1 MEKPTSDEKV
11 LAALAHVSVLLSF
24 FGPFGSTLIW
34 VFQRDKSKYVRYHA
48 LQAMG
53 FQVFAFWGW
62 MIGIFAALFASILI
76 SIGAMALLD
85 IDPDAPTFPL
95 LIQFVIM
102 FAMFGMWGLY
112 FLVGIVGAVF
122 CLMGRDFHYPI
133 IGSWLRRKLVDGQPS
148 DAVFEEWEDGWVS
161 GVCHATAILQLW
173 GIVTPLI
180 VWFSQKERSLK
191 LRFQAL
197 QAAIYQV
204 IALAVYMA
212 SMVAYMV
219 AFFLMMF
226 STLAL
231 AGTSTSPDGELSPA
245 AGIIFLVLFA
255 ILMFVWLVM
264 TASTPVYLL
273 LAAVAGIRTTR
284 GHDFKYPILGGII
297 ARRMSFSTQKGI
309 ISS

>member
-11 LAALAHVSVLLSF
+11 FAALAHVSVLFSF
-24 FGPFGSTLIW
+24 FGPVGSTLIW
-34 VFQRDKSKYVRYHA
+34 AFQRDKSKYIRYHA

-85 IDPDAPTFPL
+85 MDPDTPTFPL
-95 LIQFVIM
+95 LLQSVMM

-112 FLVGIVGAVF
+112 FLVGIAGAVF

-148 DAVFEEWEDGWVS
+148 DAVFEEWEDSWVS
-161 GVCHATAILQLW
+161 GVCHATAILQIW

-180 VWFSQKERSLK
+180 VWFSQRERSLK

-204 IALAVYMA
+204 IALVVYLV
-212 SMVAYMV
+212 SMFAYV
-219 AFFLMMF
+219 VVFFLMMF
-226 STLAL
+226 GTLAL
-231 AGTSTSPDGELSPA
+231 AGASTSPDGELSPA
-245 AGIIFLVLFA
+245 AGVIFLILFA
-255 ILMFVWLVM
+255 ILMLVWLVM
-264 TASTPVYLL
+264 MVSAPVYFL
-273 LAAVAGIRTTR
+273 LAAIAGILTTR
-284 GHDFKYPILGGII
+284 GRDFRYPILGGII
-297 ARRMSFSTQKGI
+297 ARRMSLSTQKEI